1 MPATVVFVA
10 LTTPP
15 SVMLELPA
23 AATPPAVPATLPA
36 VPAAL
41 PAVPAAL
48 PAEPT
53 VLAVPA
59 VPPAP
64 EPPPSLAGISFRK
77 SASNPNGARAPRTL
91 VLERS
96 SLR

>member
-1 MPATVVFVA
+1 MPATAVFAA

-15 SVMLELPA
+15 SVTPEPPTAAKHPAVPA
-23 AATPPAVPATLPA
+23 APPAVPAAP
-36 VPAAL
+36 
-41 PAVPAAL
+41 

-59 VPPAP
+59 APPAP
-64 EPPPSLAGISFRK
+64 ELPPSLAGISFR
-77 SASNPNGARAPRTL
+77 SSTSSPNGASAASAL